1 MNAALSALAE
11 TQRTLRIYSIYR
23 IVLSALLLAIFLGQ
37 RFGKL
42 EAGQNQTLFLLSTS
56 IYFITCVAT
65 HFYAGFNKYR
75 LRRRT
80 LFFVF
85 FMVDIIALVLI
96 AHANGGLSTG
106 LSVMLANTVAAASI
120 FYRGRWALL
129 VAAIATIAV
138 ITNTII
144 LLRSNI
150 AHEADMISAGL
161 LGMLFFAIAA
171 IIQTLASRIELT
183 QRFADQKTKELQ
195 HSEFLNKLIVQR
207 MQTGIAVIDA
217 DLDVTTI
224 NRAAIVMLGLE
235 SGTTKI
241 LPAPLL
247 TRIQQWSKGE
257 NVGFLPFRATLSGPQ
272 IQAEFMQLTNDA
284 DSGILIFLEDTSR
297 TRQQAQQLKLA
308 SLGRLTASIAH
319 EIRNPLGA
327 ISHAA
332 QLLQESTDLQAPDMR
347 LSDII
352 QNHAKRMN
360 QIIENVLQLSR
371 RKSTAAE
378 RINLSQFLDKFVQ
391 NLSEQNPQ
399 AVIHCENDDP
409 TAIVPF
415 DPSQLDQVLTAICMN
430 GLRYSKQVTRQ
441 ESLLLHAR
449 FYADSRLT
457 VLDVIDDG
465 PGVSDEHIDQ
475 LFEPF
480 YTSEQ
485 SGTGLGLFI
494 AKELCES
501 NQARL
506 DYLPTEQGK
515 SCFRISFAHPE
526 RKLPAVEKRANQ

>member
-1 MNAALSALAE
+1 MTSRRLSAAALAE
-11 TQRTLRIYSIYR
+11 TQRTLRVYSLYR

-42 EAGQNQTLFLLSTS
+42 EAGQNQTLFLIATGT
-56 IYFITCVAT
+56 YFVASLAT
-65 HFYAGFNKYR
+65 HFYAGYHNFR

-80 LFFVF
+80 LFLLF
-85 FMVDIIALVLI
+85 FTVDIVALVLI
-96 AHANGGLSTG
+96 AHANGGLSIG
-106 LSVMLANTVAAASI
+106 LSVMLANTVAAASV

-129 VAAIATIAV
+129 IAAIATIAV
-138 ITNTII
+138 LANTYL
-144 LLRSNI
+144 LLREDI
-150 AHEADMISAGL
+150 AGEADMISAGL
-161 LGMLFFAIAA
+161 LGTLFFAIAV
-171 IIQTLASRIELT
+171 IIQTLAARIEKT
-183 QRFADQKTKELQ
+183 QRFAAQKTRELE

-207 MQTGIAVIDA
+207 MQTGILVVDGKHK
-217 DLDVTTI
+217 VTTI
-224 NRAAIVMLGLE
+224 NRAAGIMLGVDN
-235 SGTTKI
+235 SATK
-241 LPAPLL
+241 LPALL
-247 TRIQQWSKGE
+247 MTRIQQWTNSE
-257 NVGFLPFRATLSGPQ
+257 NVGFSPFRATISGPQ
-272 IQAEFMQLTNDA
+272 IQAEFMQLTSEA
-284 DSGILIFLEDTSR
+284 SSGILIFLEDTSR

-332 QLLQESTDLQAPDMR
+332 QLLQESPDLRAPDVR

-371 RKSTAAE
+371 RKSTEAE
-378 RINLSQFLDKFVQ
+378 RINLHQFLLKFVQ
-391 NLSEQNPQ
+391 NLREQNPQ
-399 AVIHCENDDP
+399 AAIQSESDEAD
-409 TAIVPF
+409 AIVPF
-415 DPSQLDQVLTAICMN
+415 DPSQLEQVLTAICTN
-430 GLRYSKQVTRQ
+430 GLRYSKQSTGQ
-441 ESLLLHAR
+441 ESLLLRSMFH
-449 FYADSRLT
+449 ADSRLT

-465 PGVSDEHIDQ
+465 PGVSEEQIDQ

-480 YTSEQ
+480 YTGEQ

-515 SCFRISFAHPE
+515 SCFRLSFAHPE
-526 RKLPAVEKRANQ
+526 RKLRAVEK

>member
-1 MNAALSALAE
+1 MSKQPGDSAVAE
-11 TQRTLRIYSIYR
+11 TQRTLRIYSLYR

-42 EAGQNQTLFLLSTS
+42 EAGQNQTLFLIVTGS
-56 IYFITCVAT
+56 YFAASLAT
-65 HFYAGFNKYR
+65 HFYAGYHNFR

-80 LFFVF
+80 LFLVF
-85 FMVDIIALVLI
+85 FTVDIVALVLI
-96 AHANGGLSTG
+96 AHANGGLSIG

-129 VAAIATIAV
+129 IAAIATIAV
-138 ITNTII
+138 IANTYL
-144 LLRSNI
+144 LLRKDVAS
-150 AHEADMISAGL
+150 EADMISAGL
-161 LGMLFFAIAA
+161 LGTLFFAIAI
-171 IIQTLASRIELT
+171 IIQTLAARIEQT
-183 QRFADQKTKELQ
+183 QRFAAQKTKELE

-207 MQTGIAVIDA
+207 MQTGILVVDGNNK
-217 DLDVTTI
+217 VTTI
-224 NRAAIVMLGLE
+224 NRAAGIMLGVDN
-235 SGTTKI
+235 STTK
-241 LPAPLL
+241 LPIPLMV
-247 TRIQQWSKGE
+247 RIQQWANGE
-257 NVGFLPFRATLSGPQ
+257 NVGFLPFRATVSGPQ
-272 IQAEFMQLTNDA
+272 IQAEFMQLTSET

-332 QLLQESTDLQAPDMR
+332 QLLQESNDLRAPDAR

-360 QIIENVLQLSR
+360 HIIENVLQLSR
-371 RKSTAAE
+371 RKSTEAE
-378 RINLSQFLDKFVQ
+378 RINLQQFLQKFVQ
-391 NLSEQNPQ
+391 SLCEQNPQ
-399 AVIHCENDDP
+399 AVIRCENDDP
-409 TAIVPF
+409 EAIVPF
-415 DPSQLDQVLTAICMN
+415 DPSQLDQVLTAICAN
-430 GLRYSKQVTRQ
+430 GLRYSKQSIGQ
-441 ESLLLHAR
+441 ESLLLCTEFH
-449 FYADSRLT
+449 ADSRLT
-457 VLDVIDDG
+457 VLDIIDDG
-465 PGVSDEHIDQ
+465 PGVSEDNMDQ

-506 DYLPTEQGK
+506 DYLRTEQGR
-515 SCFRISFAHPE
+515 SCFRLSFAHPE
-526 RKLPAVEKRANQ
+526 RKLRAVEK

>member
-1 MNAALSALAE
+1 MTSQPASVLAE
-11 TQRTLRIYSIYR
+11 TQRTLRVYSIYR

-42 EAGQNQTLFLLSTS
+42 EAGQDQTLFLLSTS
-56 IYFITCVAT
+56 IYFIASVAT
-65 HFYAGFNKYR
+65 HFYADFHKYR
-75 LRRRT
+75 LRKRT

-85 FMVDIIALVLI
+85 FIVDIVALVLI
-96 AHANGGLSTG
+96 AHANGGLSIG
-106 LSVMLANTVAAASI
+106 LSVMLANTVAAASV

-138 ITNTII
+138 IANTVI
-144 LLRSNI
+144 LWRADI
-150 AHEADMISAGL
+150 ASEADMISAGL
-161 LGMLFFAIAA
+161 LGTLFFAIAI
-171 IIQTLASRIELT
+171 IIQTLASRIEQS
-183 QRFADQKTKELQ
+183 QRFAAQKTKELE

-207 MQTGIAVIDA
+207 MQTGILVIDGA
-217 DLDVTTI
+217 HKVTTV
-224 NRAAIVMLGLE
+224 NRAAGIMLGID
-235 SGTTKI
+235 SNTAK
-241 LPAPLL
+241 LPSPLL
-247 TRIQQWSKGE
+247 ARIQQWTNGE

-272 IQAEFMQLTNDA
+272 IQAEFMQLTNEV
-284 DSGILIFLEDTSR
+284 DSGILIFIEDTSR

-332 QLLQESTDLQAPDMR
+332 QLLQESSDLQAPDAR

-371 RKSTAAE
+371 RKSTEAE
-378 RINLSQFLDKFVQ
+378 RINLRQFLDKFVQ
-391 NLSEQNPQ
+391 NLYEQHPQ
-399 AVIHCENDDP
+399 AVIACECDD
-409 TAIVPF
+409 AEAVVPF
-415 DPSQLDQVLTAICMN
+415 DPGQLDQVLTAICSN
-430 GLRYSKQVTRQ
+430 GLRYSKQITGQ
-441 ESLLLHAR
+441 ESLWLRAKFHAE
-449 FYADSRLT
+449 SRLT

-465 PGVSDEHIDQ
+465 PGVNDEHVDQ

-506 DYLPTEQGK
+506 DYLRTEQGK
-515 SCFRISFAHPE
+515 SCFRLSFAHPE
-526 RKLPAVEKRANQ
+526 RKLPAVEKQANK

>member
-1 MNAALSALAE
+1 MSNQAEASVFAE
-11 TQRTLRIYSIYR
+11 TQRTLRIYSLYR

-42 EAGQNQTLFLLSTS
+42 EAGQNQTLFLIATST
-56 IYFITCVAT
+56 YFIASLAT
-65 HFYAGFNKYR
+65 HFYVGYHNFR

-80 LFFVF
+80 LFLVF
-85 FMVDIIALVLI
+85 FIVDIVALTFI
-96 AHANGGLSTG
+96 AHANGGLSLG
-106 LSVMLANTVAAASI
+106 LSVMLANTVAAASV

-138 ITNTII
+138 LANTYL
-144 LLRSNI
+144 LLRENI
-150 AHEADMISAGL
+150 ASEADIISAGL
-161 LGMLFFAIAA
+161 LGTLFFAIAA
-171 IIQTLASRIELT
+171 IIQTLAARIEQS
-183 QRFADQKTKELQ
+183 QRLAAQKTKELE

-207 MQTGIAVIDA
+207 MQTGILVVDGSNK
-217 DLDVTTI
+217 VTTI
-224 NRAAIVMLGLE
+224 NRAAGIMLGVD
-235 SGTTKI
+235 STTTR
-241 LPAPLL
+241 LPTLL
-247 TRIQQWSKGE
+247 LARIQQWSNGE
-257 NVGFLPFRATLSGPQ
+257 NVGFLPFRTTISGPQ
-272 IQAEFMQLTNDA
+272 IQAEFMQLTNQA

-332 QLLQESTDLQAPDMR
+332 QLLQESSDLQAPDVR
-347 LSDII
+347 LSEII

-360 QIIENVLQLSR
+360 KIIENVLQLSR
-371 RKSTAAE
+371 RKSTEAE
-378 RINLSQFLDKFVQ
+378 RINLHPFLQKFVQ
-391 NLSEQNPQ
+391 HLTEQYSQ
-399 AVIHCENDDP
+399 AEVRLQSDDP
-409 TAIVPF
+409 AAIVPF
-415 DPSQLDQVLTAICMN
+415 DPTQLDQVLTAICTN
-430 GLRYSKQVTRQ
+430 GLRYSKQLTGQ
-441 ESLLLHAR
+441 ESLLLSTT

-465 PGVSDEHIDQ
+465 PGVSDEHAEQ

-506 DYLPTEQGK
+506 DYLRTEQGK
-515 SCFRISFAHPE
+515 SCFRLSFAHPE
-526 RKLPAVEKRANQ
+526 RKLRAIEK